1 MMKSDLYKMLDKT
14 WTSHG
19 GWPQP
24 PIIVKTYNP
33 SPAELFLAACYGNND
48 DNPDSESAAKT
59 FLDHLYCDDD
69 DLEIVDVIFNAPA
82 TIVKW
87 SDGDKTVVK
96 CDKEDK
102 FDERVGFLLCVLKKY
117 YNNNIKFYSDLD
129 KWIYHSKTKDK
140 KTKAQQKK
148 QNKKDDRKLSEKT
161 ERDDIKELLG
171 LVF

>member
-1 MMKSDLYKMLDKT
+1 MMTDLYKMLDKS
-14 WTSHG
+14 WASHG

-24 PIIVKTYNP
+24 PIIVKTTNP
-33 SPAELFLAACYGNND
+33 QLPAELFLAACYGNNGND
-48 DNPDSESAAKT
+48 PDPEAAART
-59 FLDHLYCDDD
+59 FLDHLYCDND

-117 YNNNIKFYSDLD
+117 YNNNIKFYSDLN
-129 KWIYHSKTKDK
+129 KWIYHPKTKDK
-140 KTKAQQKK
+140 KTKTQPKEQTKK
-148 QNKKDDRKLSEKT
+148 VSEKT
-161 ERDDIKELLG
+161 SRDNIKERLG
-171 LVF
+171 LSF

>member
-1 MMKSDLYKMLDKT
+1 MMTDLYKMLDKS

-24 PIIVKTYNP
+24 PIILKTTNP
-33 SPAELFLAACYGNND
+33 QSPAELFLAACYGNNGND
-48 DNPDSESAAKT
+48 PDPEADAET
-59 FLDHLYCDDD
+59 LLDYLYCDDD
-69 DLEIVDVIFNAPA
+69 DLEIVDVIFNYPA

-96 CDKEDK
+96 CDKEDR

-140 KTKAQQKK
+140 KTRRSRRNKTRRMIGSSQRR
-148 QNKKDDRKLSEKT
+148 QNGMTLKSYSD
-161 ERDDIKELLG
+161 
-171 LVF
+171 

>member
-1 MMKSDLYKMLDKT
+1 MMRSDLYKMLDKT
-14 WTSHG
+14 WSSHG

-24 PIIVKTYNP
+24 PIILKTYNP
-33 SPAELFLAACYGNND
+33 SAAELFIDACYGNND
-48 DNPDSESAAKT
+48 PEAAAKT
-59 FLDHLYCDDD
+59 FLDHLYSDND

-96 CDKEDK
+96 CDKEDR

-129 KWIYHSKTKDK
+129 KWIYHPKAKDK
-140 KTKAQQKK
+140 KTKTQPKK
-148 QNKKDDRKLSEKT
+148 QTKKVSEKT
-161 ERDDIKELLG
+161 SRDNIKERLG
-171 LVF
+171 LCF

>member
-1 MMKSDLYKMLDKT
+1 MMTDLYKMLDKS

-24 PIIVKTYNP
+24 PIIVKTTNP
-33 SPAELFLAACYGNND
+33 QSPAELFLAACYGNND
-48 DNPDSESAAKT
+48 DNPDSGSAAKT

-96 CDKEDK
+96 CDKEDR

-129 KWIYHSKTKDK
+129 KWIYHPKTKDK
-140 KTKAQQKK
+140 KTKTQPKK
-148 QNKKDDRKLSEKT
+148 QTEKVSEKT
-161 ERDDIKELLG
+161 SRDDIKEKLG
-171 LVF
+171 LCF

>member
-1 MMKSDLYKMLDKT
+1 MMTDLYKMLDKS

-24 PIIVKTYNP
+24 PIILKTYNP
-33 SPAELFLAACYGNND
+33 SAAELFLDACYGNND
-48 DNPDSESAAKT
+48 PEAAAKT
-59 FLDHLYCDDD
+59 FLDHLYSDND

-96 CDKEDK
+96 CDKEDR

-129 KWIYHSKTKDK
+129 KWIYHPKTKDK
-140 KTKAQQKK
+140 KTKTQPKK
-148 QNKKDDRKLSEKT
+148 QTKKVSEKT
-161 ERDDIKELLG
+161 SRDDIKEKLG
-171 LVF
+171 LCF

>member
-1 MMKSDLYKMLDKT
+1 MMSDLYKMLDKS

-24 PIIVKTYNP
+24 QIIVKTANP

-48 DNPDSESAAKT
+48 DNPNSGSAAKT

-69 DLEIVDVIFNAPA
+69 DLEIVDVIFNYPA

-129 KWIYHSKTKDK
+129 KWIYHPKTKDK
-140 KTKAQQKK
+140 KTKTQPKK
-148 QNKKDDRKLSEKT
+148 QTKKVSEKT
-161 ERDDIKELLG
+161 NRDDIKEKLG
-171 LVF
+171 LCF

>member
-1 MMKSDLYKMLDKT
+1 MMTDLYKMLDKS

-24 PIIVKTYNP
+24 PIILKTYNP
-33 SPAELFLAACYGNND
+33 SAAELFLDACYGNND
-48 DNPDSESAAKT
+48 PEAAAKT
-59 FLDHLYCDDD
+59 FLDHLYSDND

-96 CDKEDK
+96 CDKEDR

-140 KTKAQQKK
+140 KTKTQPKK
-148 QNKKDDRKLSEKT
+148 QTKKVSEKT
-161 ERDDIKELLG
+161 SRDDIKEKLG
-171 LVF
+171 LCF

>member
-1 MMKSDLYKMLDKT
+1 MMRSDLYKMLDKS

-24 PIIVKTYNP
+24 PIIVKTTNP
-33 SPAELFLAACYGNND
+33 QSPAELFLAACYGNND
-48 DNPDSESAAKT
+48 DNPDSGSAAKT
-59 FLDHLYCDDD
+59 FLDHLYSDND

-96 CDKEDK
+96 CDKEDR

-129 KWIYHSKTKDK
+129 KWIYHPKTKDK
-140 KTKAQQKK
+140 KTKTQPKK
-148 QNKKDDRKLSEKT
+148 QTKKVSEKT
-161 ERDDIKELLG
+161 SRDDIKEKLG
-171 LVF
+171 LCF

>member
-1 MMKSDLYKMLDKT
+1 MMSDLYKMLDKS

-24 PIIVKTYNP
+24 PIILKTYNP
-33 SPAELFLAACYGNND
+33 SAAELFIDACYGNND
-48 DNPDSESAAKT
+48 NDHDPEAAATT
-59 FLDHLYCDDD
+59 FLSDND

-96 CDKEDK
+96 CDKEDR

-129 KWIYHSKTKDK
+129 KWIYHPKTKDK
-140 KTKAQQKK
+140 KTKTQPKK

>member
-1 MMKSDLYKMLDKT
+1 MMRSDLYKMLDKT
-14 WTSHG
+14 WSSHG

-24 PIIVKTYNP
+24 PIILKTYNP
-33 SPAELFLAACYGNND
+33 SAAELFIDACYGNND
-48 DNPDSESAAKT
+48 NDPDPEAAAKT
-59 FLDHLYCDDD
+59 FLDHLYSDND

-96 CDKEDK
+96 CDKEDR

-129 KWIYHSKTKDK
+129 KWIYHPKTKDK
-140 KTKAQQKK
+140 KTKTQPKK
-148 QNKKDDRKLSEKT
+148 QTKKVSEKT
-161 ERDDIKELLG
+161 NRDDIKEKLG
-171 LVF
+171 LCF

>member
-1 MMKSDLYKMLDKT
+1 MMTDLYKMLDKS

-33 SPAELFLAACYGNND
+33 SEAELFLAACYGNND
-48 DNPDSESAAKT
+48 NDHDPEAAAKT
-59 FLDHLYCDDD
+59 FLCDND

-96 CDKEDK
+96 CDKEDR

-129 KWIYHSKTKDK
+129 KWIYHPKTKDK
-140 KTKAQQKK
+140 KTKTQPKK
-148 QNKKDDRKLSEKT
+148 QTKKVSEKT
-161 ERDDIKELLG
+161 SRDDIKEKLG
-171 LVF
+171 LCF